1 LKTRLR
7 LIIFLLFITF
17 YSGFSQSFK
26 VFKDT
31 ISIDLRNIGNAI
43 NEVYLSKIIKHQ
55 NDYYCVLREF
65 NDNNYFIKISKSGEI
80 INFIDVPELLK
91 RDFFR
96 NLFLKN
102 DTLFIK
108 TEFSNSYFCFDLK
121 KSQWYNIS
129 KFNEYIFEDSSYIL
143 VNKDYGEWG
152 NSTWFIDKK
161 SKKQYVIGIPG
172 TVINKIENCYY
183 ITNKNQIHKIAHPNE
198 LKLCDSNCL
207 YNKVGPYNN
216 FRQCSNFYD
225 GSEVLYKD
233 TSYSFFGGSKSNTY
247 MLTSFVSNSQLYHVF
262 SDSNFTYIGKVI
274 NKSFVPILNLG
285 DRYLNAS
292 YDCMYRGSNF
302 ANNKRILPLRKDAR
316 TDAVL
321 EIEDSLVFLH
331 YIQYIE
337 KDTPKY
343 IGNDSFATLVNLL
356 RNEKLNITLP
366 NIIDFEKQTNGID
379 LKENLM
385 GIGNIGYFSTIYNNE
400 NYKTKKFI
408 KAENRYLIQNTYY
421 LYENDNQKLKS
432 IFINWE
438 KTKKYKEIFSYF
450 TKTRKDM
457 QIDFV
462 FKRKQEEIVN
472 ILTSK
477 LGINPIKRKK
487 CLFWKSKIGDF
498 TLYNFESNIERTE
511 IIMLIEYKN

>member
-1 LKTRLR
+1 
-7 LIIFLLFITF
+7 
-17 YSGFSQSFK
+17 
-26 VFKDT
+26 
-31 ISIDLRNIGNAI
+31 
-43 NEVYLSKIIKHQ
+43 
-55 NDYYCVLREF
+55 
-65 NDNNYFIKISKSGEI
+65 
-80 INFIDVPELLK
+80 
-91 RDFFR
+91 
-96 NLFLKN
+96 
-102 DTLFIK
+102 
-108 TEFSNSYFCFDLK
+108 
-121 KSQWYNIS
+121 
-129 KFNEYIFEDSSYIL
+129 
-143 VNKDYGEWG
+143 
-152 NSTWFIDKK
+152 
-161 SKKQYVIGIPG
+161 
-172 TVINKIENCYY
+172 
-183 ITNKNQIHKIAHPNE
+183 
-198 LKLCDSNCL
+198 
-207 YNKVGPYNN
+207 
-216 FRQCSNFYD
+216 
-225 GSEVLYKD
+225 
-233 TSYSFFGGSKSNTY
+233 

-498 TLYNFESNIERTE
+498 TLYNFESNIERNE